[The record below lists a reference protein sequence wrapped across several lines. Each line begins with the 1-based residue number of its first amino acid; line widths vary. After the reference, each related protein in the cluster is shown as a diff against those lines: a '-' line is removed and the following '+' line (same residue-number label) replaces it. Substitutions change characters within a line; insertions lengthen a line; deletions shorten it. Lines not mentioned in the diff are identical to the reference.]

1 MGLEYDF
8 YQNPIPKGSN
18 RKPRLHARVATK
30 GTTTTEQIAKA
41 INDRSSLT
49 TGDVKAVFD
58 LLSSLLIQE
67 LSYSRRVHIEGLG
80 YFQLTL
86 DCPPVKTEKEI
97 RAESIKVRTIV
108 FRAEEAMKE
117 KVRSLPVRRVKYKN
131 KSKKYSD
138 IEIDGLLTSHFM
150 DHEYIT
156 PWDFRRI
163 CGLTASTGSRRLKKL
178 VDDGKLYRLEHRRS
192 SIYMPVKGNYR
203 K

>member
-1 MGLEYDF
+1 MALEYDF
-8 YQNPIPKGSN
+8 YQNPVPKGSN
-18 RKPRLHARVATK
+18 RKPRLHARVVTQ

-41 INDRSSLT
+41 IHDRSTLT
-49 TGDVKAVFD
+49 TGDVKAVLD

-67 LSYSRRVHIEGLG
+67 LSHSRRVHIEGLG

-108 FRAEEAMKE
+108 FRTEEPVKD
-117 KVRSLPVRRVKYKN
+117 KIRNITVRRVKYKN

-138 IEIDGLLTSHFM
+138 IEIDGLLTAYFM
-150 DHEYIT
+150 DHEYLT

-163 CGLTASTGSRRLKKL
+163 CGLTASTGSRYLKKL
-178 VDDGKLYRLEHRRS
+178 VNDQKLYRLGPRCS
-192 SIYMPVKGNYR
+192 SVYMPVKGNYR